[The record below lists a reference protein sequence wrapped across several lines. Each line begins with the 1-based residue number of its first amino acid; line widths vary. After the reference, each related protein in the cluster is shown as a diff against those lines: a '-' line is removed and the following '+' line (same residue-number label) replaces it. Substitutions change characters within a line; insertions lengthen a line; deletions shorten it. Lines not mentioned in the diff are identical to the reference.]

1 MGILRFVSST
11 DIMSILTVKNKLF
24 KPQDPLLS
32 REIPSL
38 AEDGKTI
45 EKVNEKEKF
54 SGSYQILFFFPLG
67 LKSDSEEV
75 LKFSSSVKQFEELE
89 CKVVGVTNESPL
101 AVRRWMEKDVE
112 SGGFGQ
118 VVGFQILSD
127 KDLTLSMSMGVART
141 CGLPARSVF
150 IVDPKSFVRH
160 SIVQRADI
168 KHSMPELLRLV
179 AAIKRSDETGMA
191 TPAGW
196 HSDDS
201 DLIPI
206 DYTEKVAYFKKKY
219 GPNSIDQSVK
229 SVSSTKSKSGS
240 LNISEQSQKSS
251 LNSVS
256 TSNQSGSQESS
267 RIEEKPRNPEDSVQV
282 AEVQS
287 DGRSSDQTQK
297 SKLSSISVSKQ
308 TGSQNGSSGATE
320 EKHKNQAGSIQKG
333 EVKKND
339 DVSAF

>member
-1 MGILRFVSST
+1 
-11 DIMSILTVKNKLF
+11 MSILTVKNKLF

-32 REIPSL
+32 REIPSV

-45 EKVNEKEKF
+45 EKVNVKEKF

-75 LKFSSSVKQFEELE
+75 LKFSSSVQQFEELE

-201 DLIPI
+201 DLIPT

-219 GPNSIDQSVK
+219 GTNSVDQSV
-229 SVSSTKSKSGS
+229 KSKSGS
-240 LNISEQSQKSS
+240 LNLSEQSQKSRLS
-251 LNSVS
+251 SVS
-256 TSNQSGSQESS
+256 TTNQSGSQGGSS
-267 RIEEKPRNPEDSVQV
+267 SIEEKPRNPEDSVQV
-282 AEVQS
+282 AGVDS
-287 DGRSSDQTQK
+287 VGGSSDQTQK
-297 SKLSSISVSKQ
+297 SMLSSISTSKQ
-308 TGSQNGSSGATE
+308 TGSQKVSSATE
-320 EKHKNQAGSIQKG
+320 EKPKDQAGSIQKG
-333 EVKKND
+333 GAKKND

>member
-1 MGILRFVSST
+1 
-11 DIMSILTVKNKLF
+11 MSILTVKNKLF

-32 REIPSL
+32 REIPSV

-45 EKVNEKEKF
+45 EKVNVKEKF
-54 SGSYQILFFFPLG
+54 LGSYQILFFFPLG

-75 LKFSSSVKQFEELE
+75 LKFSSSVQQFEELE

-201 DLIPI
+201 DLIPT

-219 GPNSIDQSVK
+219 GINSVDQSV
-229 SVSSTKSKSGS
+229 KSKSGS
-240 LNISEQSQKSS
+240 LNLSEQSQKSRLS
-251 LNSVS
+251 SVS
-256 TSNQSGSQESS
+256 TTNQSGSQEGSS
-267 RIEEKPRNPEDSVQV
+267 TIEEKSRNPEDSVQV
-282 AEVQS
+282 AGVDS
-287 DGRSSDQTQK
+287 VGGSSDQTQK
-297 SKLSSISVSKQ
+297 SMLSSISTSKQ
-308 TGSQNGSSGATE
+308 TGSQKVSSATE
-320 EKHKNQAGSIQKG
+320 EKPKNQTGSIQKG
-333 EVKKND
+333 GAKKND